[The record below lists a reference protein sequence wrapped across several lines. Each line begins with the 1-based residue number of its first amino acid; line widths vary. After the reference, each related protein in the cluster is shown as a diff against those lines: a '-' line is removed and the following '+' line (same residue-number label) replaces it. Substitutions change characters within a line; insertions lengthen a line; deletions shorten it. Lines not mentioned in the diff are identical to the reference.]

1 MSDLKESIDVECAP
15 FYALHHVE
23 RFFSVP
29 RRDYTPGR
37 LTLRLDLASLKL
49 PGAVQARH
57 EVRVNHAL
65 AEEGGQKKLAI
76 SWDPEDQVVPRFT
89 GTLTTAAKETGI
101 TTLTLDGEYSP
112 PGGIAGAAFDLVV
125 GRKVAAATA
134 QALLADMKAF
144 VESDFRTARAT
155 NLAESPKE

>member
-1 MSDLKESIDVECAP
+1 VSNLNESIDVECAP
-15 FYALHHVE
+15 FFALHHAE

-37 LTLRLDLASLKL
+37 LTLKLDLASLKL
-49 PGAVQARH
+49 PGTVQARH
-57 EVRVNHAL
+57 DVRLTHAL
-65 AEEGGQKKLAI
+65 VQEGGQKKLAL
-76 SWDPEDQVVPRFT
+76 SWDPEDQVVPRFE
-89 GTLTTAAKETGI
+89 GTLSTAAKEAGVA
-101 TTLTLDGEYSP
+101 TLTLDGTYAP

-125 GRKVAAATA
+125 GRKIAAATA
-134 QALLADMKAF
+134 QALLAEMKAF